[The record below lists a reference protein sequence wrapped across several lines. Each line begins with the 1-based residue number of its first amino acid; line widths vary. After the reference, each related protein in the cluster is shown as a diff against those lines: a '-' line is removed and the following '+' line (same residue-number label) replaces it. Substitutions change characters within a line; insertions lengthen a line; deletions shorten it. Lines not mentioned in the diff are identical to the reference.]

1 MTKKERIQAMIDNRP
16 ADRIG
21 VSGWLHMPM
30 VDRHVKRLC
39 KSDDRFYG
47 Q

>member
-30 VDRHVKRLC
+30 VDRHVKDFV
-39 KSDDRFYG
+39 KATSRFYG